1 MGAKL
6 CVDVGC
12 TLTRPLG
19 AWGRRTLEVESE
31 VVLEV
36 VAKVDGKPRRLVSSQ
51 EALRPSHCGEGW
63 LLLRVICR
71 VDTIARPPLLCS

>member
-1 MGAKL
+1 MGATKL

-12 TLTRPLG
+12 PETRPLG
-19 AWGRRTLEVESE
+19 AWGRRTLEVERE

-36 VAKVDGKPRRLVSSQ
+36 GVKVDGNPRRLVSSQ
-51 EALRPSHCGEGW
+51 DALRPSHCGAGW

-71 VDTIARPPLLCS
+71 VDTIA